1 MGVLIM
7 SEIKLVLVGVGG
19 VGKSALTITF
29 VSNVWVPEYDP
40 TIEDSH
46 RKQASVDDEVC
57 MLDIL
62 DTAGQ
67 EEYSSMQ
74 DQWFRQGQG
83 FLVVYSVVN
92 KKSFAEVAELRKK
105 IERIKDSPQ
114 IPMVLVG
121 NKCDLEDQRVVLKSE
136 GEQLATKYKC
146 PFFETSAK
154 DHVNADE
161 CFRELVREVRKFKQA
176 KENPGGTGGSPANSS
191 GNSKPSEQKPK
202 KGL

>member
-1 MGVLIM
+1 M
-7 SEIKLVLVGVGG
+7 GG
-19 VGKSALTITF
+19 VGKSALTITY

-46 RKQASVDDEVC
+46 RKQVSVDDIVS

-92 KKSFAEVAELRKK
+92 KKSFLEVTELRKK

-114 IPMVLVG
+114 VPMVLVG
-121 NKCDLEDQRVVLKSE
+121 NKCDLEHERVVPKSE
-136 GEQLATKYKC
+136 GQALAQQFNC

-154 DHVNADE
+154 DHVNVDE
-161 CFRELVREVRKFKQA
+161 CFRELVREVRKQ
-176 KENPGGTGGSPANSS
+176 KEKTPDKKPALDSSS
-191 GNSKPSEQKPK
+191 GGESTTDEKKKPK
-202 KGL
+202 YLNI

>member
-1 MGVLIM
+1 MG
-7 SEIKLVLVGVGG
+7 LVGVGG
-19 VGKSALTITF
+19 VGKSALTITY

-46 RKQASVDDEVC
+46 RKQVSVDDVVS

-136 GEQLATKYKC
+136 GEQLAEKYKC

-154 DHVNADE
+154 DHVNVDE
-161 CFRELVREVRKFKQA
+161 CFRELVREVDDLKKA
-176 KENPGGTGGSPANSS
+176 KENPGGAPAAGG
-191 GNSKPSEQKPK
+191 KPSDNSTGDKPK
-202 KGL
+202 KSGLCVLL

>member
-1 MGVLIM
+1 M

-19 VGKSALTITF
+19 VGKSALTITY

-46 RKQASVDDEVC
+46 RKQVSVDDVVS

-83 FLVVYSVVN
+83 FLVVYSIVN
-92 KKSFAEVAELRKK
+92 RKSFGEVAVLRQK
-105 IERIKDSPQ
+105 IERIKDSKE

-121 NKCDLEDQRVVLKSE
+121 NKSDLEDEREVKKEE
-136 GEQLATKYKC
+136 GQQQATTFNC

-154 DHVNADE
+154 DHVNVDE
-161 CFRELVREVRKFKQA
+161 AFRELVREVRKQKA
-176 KENPGGTGGSPANSS
+176 KRLPTPEPGATPPGGSTSS
-191 GNSKPSEQKPK
+191 TTAPPK
-202 KGL
+202 EKKKCTLL